1 MKFRLTEQI
10 GGFIYN
16 PKDPELQGYE
26 LELDAY
32 EIYDRLIEEFGLKK
46 LAEILIENGFC
57 NEATQNEMKDADEGY
72 LAEIVMDTITGD
84 NIYNLLAVDE
94 FRDIVQE
101 YISDAEEQLL
111 IDIEDSAA
119 FKDSHGPEI

>member
-46 LAEILIENGFC
+46 LADLLIENGFC
-57 NEATQNEMKDADEGY
+57 NEATQNEMKDASEGY

-119 FKDSHGPEI
+119 FKDTHGPEI

>member
-10 GGFIYN
+10 GGLIYN
-16 PKDPELQGYE
+16 PKDPELKGYE

-32 EIYDRLIEEFGLKK
+32 EIYDRLIEEFGLEK
-46 LAEILIENGFC
+46 LADLLIENGFC
-57 NEATQNEMKDADEGY
+57 NEATQNEMKDAEEDY

>member
-32 EIYDRLIEEFGLKK
+32 EIYDRLIEEFGLEK

-57 NEATQNEMKDADEGY
+57 NEATQDEMKDASEGY

-111 IDIEDSAA
+111 IDIEDSAS

>member
-46 LAEILIENGFC
+46 LADLLIENGFC

-84 NIYNLLAVDE
+84 NIYSLLAVDE

-111 IDIEDSAA
+111 IDVADSAA
-119 FKDSHGPEI
+119 FEASHGPEI

>member
-46 LAEILIENGFC
+46 LADLLIENGFC

-111 IDIEDSAA
+111 IDVADSAA
-119 FKDSHGPEI
+119 FEASHGPEI

>member
-16 PKDPELQGYE
+16 SKDPELQGYE

-46 LAEILIENGFC
+46 LAELLIENGFC

>member
-46 LAEILIENGFC
+46 LADLLIENGFC
-57 NEATQNEMKDADEGY
+57 NEAT
-72 LAEIVMDTITGD
+72 
-84 NIYNLLAVDE
+84 
-94 FRDIVQE
+94 
-101 YISDAEEQLL
+101 
-111 IDIEDSAA
+111 
-119 FKDSHGPEI
+119 

>member
-46 LAEILIENGFC
+46 LADLLIENGFC
-57 NEATQNEMKDADEGY
+57 NEATQNEMKDASEGY

>member
-46 LAEILIENGFC
+46 LADLLIENGFC

-72 LAEIVMDTITGD
+72 LAEIVMDTITGN

-111 IDIEDSAA
+111 IDVADSAA
-119 FKDSHGPEI
+119 FEASHGPEI

>member
-26 LELDAY
+26 LELDPY
-32 EIYDRLIEEFGLKK
+32 EIYDRLIEEFGLER
-46 LAEILIENGFC
+46 LANLLIENGFC
-57 NEATQNEMKDADEGY
+57 NEATQNEMKDADEDY
-72 LAEIVMDTITGD
+72 LAEIVMDTITGS
-84 NIYNLLAVDE
+84 NIYNLLGVDE
-94 FRDIVQE
+94 LRDIVKE

-111 IDIEDSAA
+111 IDVADSAA

>member
-32 EIYDRLIEEFGLKK
+32 EIYDRLIEEFGLEK
-46 LAEILIENGFC
+46 LADLLIENGFC
-57 NEATQNEMKDADEGY
+57 NEATQDEMKDADEGY

>member
-46 LAEILIENGFC
+46 LADLLIENGFC

-111 IDIEDSAA
+111 LDIEDSAA

>member
-32 EIYDRLIEEFGLKK
+32 EIYDRLIEEFGLEK
-46 LAEILIENGFC
+46 LADLLIENGFC

>member
-46 LAEILIENGFC
+46 LADLLIENGFC
-57 NEATQNEMKDADEGY
+57 NEATQDEMKDASEGY

-111 IDIEDSAA
+111 IDIEDSAS

>member
-32 EIYDRLIEEFGLKK
+32 EIYDKLIEEFGLEK
-46 LAEILIENGFC
+46 LADLLIENGFC
-57 NEATQNEMKDADEGY
+57 NEVTQNEMKDAGEGY

-84 NIYNLLAVDE
+84 NIYNLLGVDE

-119 FKDSHGPEI
+119 FKDTHGPEI

>member
-46 LAEILIENGFC
+46 LADLLIENGFC

>member
-32 EIYDRLIEEFGLKK
+32 EIYDRLIEEFGLEK
-46 LAEILIENGFC
+46 LADLLIENGFC

-111 IDIEDSAA
+111 LDIEDSAA

>member
-46 LAEILIENGFC
+46 LANLLIENGFC

-119 FKDSHGPEI
+119 FKDSHGPES